1 MSQSLSTK
9 AGQVQLGCLGLVAAR
24 ECVMD
29 IVEKYR
35 RQAEECEAI
44 ARRASEESQRQRIM
58 EIAKVWREL
67 AADRERVLESAEN
80 VQKPSC

>member
-1 MSQSLSTK
+1 MH
-9 AGQVQLGCLGLVAAR
+9 
-24 ECVMD
+24 

-44 ARRASEESQRQRIM
+44 ARRASPESQRQRIM
-58 EIAKVWREL
+58 ELAKVWREL
-67 AADRERVLESAEN
+67 AADRERVLESAED